1 MAKVKVKTD
10 TEIEWNG
17 KVKTLKAGVEYNLP
31 ADLAKKV
38 KPAPVRK
45 KKVPAD
51 GQH

>member
-17 KVKTLKAGVEYNLP
+17 KVKTLKAGE
-31 ADLAKKV
+31 
-38 KPAPVRK
+38 
-45 KKVPAD
+45 KVPAD